1 MIGIYKI
8 ENMVNNKVYIGCS
21 NDIERRWNDHR
32 TRAFSE
38 GDREYNKTLYRAF
51 RKYGL
56 DNFKFSI
63 ICECSKEDIKEKE
76 IAFIE
81 LYDSYNNGYNE
92 TIGGD
97 ISGYDLQGERHPNS
111 KLTQTD
117 VEEIRKRYA
126 NKERRMEVYE
136 IYKDRIGKSG
146 FEKIWK
152 GETWKEISM
161 EVYTEENKKF
171 HKTNSSMKGS
181 NNGRARL
188 TEKDVYNIRLRK
200 KNGESSSH
208 VYEDYKNLI
217 SKGSFRNIWSYQN
230 WKNVVV

>member
-8 ENMVNNKVYIGCS
+8 ENMINNKVYIGCS

-97 ISGYDLQGERHPNS
+97 IPSRRKAS
-111 KLTQTD
+111 KLKTYS
-117 VEEIRKRYA
+117 KRC
-126 NKERRMEVYE
+126 
-136 IYKDRIGKSG
+136 
-146 FEKIWK
+146 
-152 GETWKEISM
+152 
-161 EVYTEENKKF
+161 
-171 HKTNSSMKGS
+171 
-181 NNGRARL
+181 
-188 TEKDVYNIRLRK
+188 
-200 KNGESSSH
+200 
-208 VYEDYKNLI
+208 
-217 SKGSFRNIWSYQN
+217 
-230 WKNVVV
+230 